1 MNDLQLFN
9 NPEFGAVRA
18 VEVDGEPWFVGKDV
32 AQALGYSNPRKALAD
47 HVDAEDKGVATV
59 ISLSARFGIT
69 ALSPVAS

>member
-32 AQALGYSNPRKALAD
+32 A
-47 HVDAEDKGVATV
+47 TV
-59 ISLSARFGIT
+59 SELEIYEQFSR
-69 ALSPVAS
+69 